1 MFCSWPLADDRHH
14 RHHHRP
20 VDGDADR
27 NDRAVARLTADEECA
42 VTGQVVFVGDD
53 ADASTP

>member
-1 MFCSWPLADDRHH
+1 MTVTPTRTIQRSM
-14 RHHHRP
+14 
-20 VDGDADR
+20 
-27 NDRAVARLTADEECA
+27 RLTADEACA

>member
-1 MFCSWPLADDRHH
+1 LADDRHH
-14 RHHHRP
+14 RHYHP
-20 VDGDADR
+20 SDDGDADT
-27 NDRAVARLTADEECA
+27 NDEAWCTVDEACA